1 MLAVPDGLTDE
12 MVAVALEQ
20 GWGVRTASLSYL
32 AVGFGSHHWDVTD
45 DTGARWFASVDE
57 LDTRRWSLKEPLDS
71 VFGRLDAG
79 LTAAADL
86 AGLGLRFVLAPTRA
100 RNRRALLRL
109 AERFSVAL
117 TPFAAG
123 QSFGWGDFD
132 SAEHRRAVLDL
143 VIAVHGAPASAR
155 RHARADDLTIAFR
168 DALDAAL
175 DGGLTTA
182 GGGGPYGARTAALI
196 GANRGALARLLGYYD
211 ALAERALAC
220 GGPLV
225 LTHGEP
231 HPGNTMRTTD
241 GWVLIDWDTT
251 LVARPERDLSVV
263 DPGDG
268 TMLAAYHEI
277 TGVRPMAEVAELYR
291 LRWELT
297 DIAITTAQFSQPH
310 DDNANNAEAFA
321 LLEPQLERL
330 SRRDQPRSGW

>member
-1 MLAVPDGLTDE
+1 LARVLLFGVSIYVFLYVRDGPGRLTRRASLRAIRWLYWAGVLSALYACVDFYFQFSPPAGYEQQFVWLDSGVYRRAQGFFYEASTLGNLCAFFLE

-155 RHARADDLTIAFR
+155 RRCSRPPWRSSPRAA
-168 DALDAAL
+168 
-175 DGGLTTA
+175 
-182 GGGGPYGARTAALI
+182 ARTPA
-196 GANRGALARLLGYYD
+196 
-211 ALAERALAC
+211 
-220 GGPLV
+220 GP
-225 LTHGEP
+225 G
-231 HPGNTMRTTD
+231 
-241 GWVLIDWDTT
+241 
-251 LVARPERDLSVV
+251 
-263 DPGDG
+263 
-268 TMLAAYHEI
+268 
-277 TGVRPMAEVAELYR
+277 
-291 LRWELT
+291 
-297 DIAITTAQFSQPH
+297 
-310 DDNANNAEAFA
+310 
-321 LLEPQLERL
+321 
-330 SRRDQPRSGW
+330 